1 MTPARDRHSR
11 RRRAGAHGDRVVGAL
26 HGLAAGHPAEAR
38 DVAGQVF
45 LARAHVDQVDRLVGG
60 ARHQLLQL
68 LHRQHPHAVLGHQ
81 PRGVGFGRRR
91 GPGPTARGKSTRSP
105 PRSSSRPASSQPEVP
120 LRRLTTFGSFIRW
133 STRAP
138 MMLRVR
144 PAQLI
149 TTVALGRALTRSWM
163 RSASSPPGALRPPGM
178 QKRRYSSGV
187 RVSRMISSS
196 PRRWRSASSSALDGR
211 DVVLRPPPSRRSPC
225 SGRSCPTRWAGP
237 RWPSD

>member
-1 MTPARDRHSR
+1 M
-11 RRRAGAHGDRVVGAL
+11 
-26 HGLAAGHPAEAR
+26 
-38 DVAGQVF
+38 
-45 LARAHVDQVDRLVGG
+45 
-60 ARHQLLQL
+60 
-68 LHRQHPHAVLGHQ
+68 
-81 PRGVGFGRRR
+81 
-91 GPGPTARGKSTRSP
+91 
-105 PRSSSRPASSQPEVP
+105 
-120 LRRLTTFGSFIRW
+120 RRLTTFGSFMRW

-196 PRRWRSASSSALDGR
+196 PRRWRSASSSALMVGTW
-211 DVVLRPPPSRRSPC
+211 LTTSTFSPK
-225 SGRSCPTRWAGP
+225 SLLGTFMPHSVGRSSLAQRLTPPFSTDTWR
-237 RWPSD
+237 